1 MGQSCTSGS
10 IAAQLGHLDHEL
22 SGRLSTI
29 MRTVTSCE
37 RTINGGGGGGG
48 VSRLWDF
55 VEF

>member
-37 RTINGGGGGGG
+37 RTINGGGVG
-48 VSRLWDF
+48 VVFHVSGTL
-55 VEF
+55 